1 MQLSMHTSNHDQS
14 SIGSFCSV
22 ADNTITTVQATYTL
36 RCVWRERMIEDNDIL
51 VYRLAAGC
59 DLSDVE
65 EGKIYTARVQGFAT
79 FGMFVQLN
87 DRIKGLVHKS
97 NIKSEHKE
105 KDNVLVRVRQIRPN
119 GNIDLDELVI
129 AVYQVQSVERTS
141 NTVRISDLS
150 AKVGKS
156 VAIEGAVSQ
165 IKQTSGPTI
174 FTIVDESGTQNV
186 AAFVEAGVRA
196 FPEVELEAIV
206 RVIGEVMMR
215 NNQLQI
221 EADVI
226 TALSGDDE
234 TTVRVRIEKALD
246 ARSEPENILPLVK
259 SDVLERLRPEMQKVA
274 KIIRKAVFT
283 AQPIILRH
291 HADADGICSAVAIE
305 QAVVSLIKE
314 SGGDYDADYF
324 LFKRAPSKAPFYEIE
339 DITRDLDFSLKDH
352 ARYGQKMPLV
362 LLTDNGSTEEDEA
375 SYKIASVYDLPFI
388 VIDHHHP
395 DATIDKY
402 LVAHVNPYHVGGD
415 FGITAGMLGTEVA
428 RLINPKV
435 EKLIRHLPA
444 IAAVGDRSE
453 APERALYLALIR
465 DEYSEQAC
473 KDIALA
479 LDYEQF
485 WLRFNDGREIIKDI
499 LNLLGNTERHK
510 KLVNLLVEGANT
522 MIEDQMNASMPHVVP
537 RVLPNEARLF
547 LLDVEIHAHKFTF
560 PPPGKT
566 SGEVHDRLCKQN
578 VGEPVVTIGFGPD
591 FAVLRS
597 RGVLMN
603 IPRMVRELHNEI
615 PGGGISGG
623 GHLVV
628 GSIKFVE
635 GMRTVVLE
643 ALIKKIGDAQI
654 QKS

>member
-1 MQLSMHTSNHDQS
+1 
-14 SIGSFCSV
+14 
-22 ADNTITTVQATYTL
+22 
-36 RCVWRERMIEDNDIL
+36 VWREKMIHDDDTL

-65 EGKIYTARVQGFAT
+65 EGKMYTGKVQGFAT

-97 NIKSEHKE
+97 NMKAEHKE

-119 GNIDLDELVI
+119 GNIDLEEQVI
-129 AVYQVQSVERTS
+129 QVYQVQAVERTS
-141 NTVRISDLS
+141 NTIRIAELS
-150 AKVGKS
+150 AKVGRS
-156 VAIEGAVSQ
+156 VAIEGEVSQ

-196 FPEVELEAIV
+196 FPEVELGHIV

-226 TALSGDDE
+226 TALIGDEE
-234 TTVRVRIEKALD
+234 TIVRARIEKALD
-246 ARSEPENILPLVK
+246 ARAEPENILPLVK
-259 SDVLERLRPEMQKVA
+259 SEVLERLRPEMQKVA
-274 KIIRKAVFT
+274 KIIRRAVFT

-362 LLTDNGSTEEDEA
+362 ILTDNGSTEEDEA

-435 EKLIRHLPA
+435 EPIIRHLPA

-453 APERALYLALIR
+453 APERALYLALIG
-465 DEYSEQAC
+465 DQYSEQAC

-485 WLRFNDGREIIKDI
+485 WLRFNDGREIVKDI

-522 MIEDQMNASMPHVVP
+522 MIEDQMSASMPHVVP
-537 RVLPNEARLF
+537 RVLPNEAHLF

-566 SGEVHDRLCKQN
+566 SGEVHDRLCRQN
-578 VGEPVVTIGFGPD
+578 IGKPVVTIGFGPD

-635 GMRTVVLE
+635 GMRSIVLE
-643 ALIKKIGDAQI
+643 ALIKKISEAPV
-654 QKS
+654 QK

>member
-1 MQLSMHTSNHDQS
+1 MQD
-14 SIGSFCSV
+14 
-22 ADNTITTVQATYTL
+22 D
-36 RCVWRERMIEDNDIL
+36 DIL
-51 VYRLAAGC
+51 VIRLGATC
-59 DLSDVE
+59 DLADVE
-65 EGKIYTARVQGFAT
+65 EQKIYAGKVQGFAN

-97 NIKSEHKE
+97 NMKTEHKE
-105 KDNVLVRVRQIRPN
+105 KDPVLVKVRQIRPN
-119 GNIDLDELVI
+119 GNIDLEEVQI
-129 AVYQVQSVERTS
+129 QVYQVQNVEKRST
-141 NTVRISDLS
+141 TVRISDLS
-150 AKVGKS
+150 TRLGKT
-156 VAIEGAVSQ
+156 VAIEGEVAQ

-196 FPEVELEAIV
+196 FPEVELSNIV
-206 RVIGEVMMR
+206 KVIGEVMKR

-221 EADVI
+221 EADAI
-226 TALSGDDE
+226 TALTSDDE
-234 TTVRVRIEKALD
+234 TTVRARIDKALD
-246 ARSEPENILPLVK
+246 ARAEPEDIPLLVE
-259 SDVLERLRPEMQKVA
+259 SDVMERLRPEMKKIA
-274 KIIRKAVFT
+274 KIVRRAVFT

-305 QAVVSLIKE
+305 QAIVALIRE
-314 SGGDYDADYF
+314 SGGDFDADYY

-352 ARYGQKMPLV
+352 ARFGQKMPLV
-362 LLTDNGSTEEDEA
+362 LLTDNGSTEEDEP
-375 SYKIASVYDLPFI
+375 SYKIASVYDIPFI

-402 LVAHVNPYHVGGD
+402 LIAHVNPYHVGGD

-435 EKLIRHLPA
+435 DPLIRHLPA
-444 IAAVGDRSE
+444 VAGVGDRSE
-453 APERALYLALIR
+453 APERARYLALVR
-465 DEYSEQAC
+465 DKYSEDTC

-485 WLRFNDGREIIKDI
+485 WLRFNDGREIVKDV
-499 LNLLGNTERHK
+499 LNISGNTIRHS
-510 KLVNLLVEGANT
+510 KLVALLVQGANA
-522 MIEDQMNASMPHVVP
+522 MIEDQMSACMPHVV
-537 RVLPNEARLF
+537 RRELPNGARLF
-547 LLDVEIHAHKFTF
+547 LIDVEIHAHKFTF

-566 SGEVHDRLCKQN
+566 SGEVHDRLCRAN
-578 VGEPVVTIGFGPD
+578 EGAAVITIGFGPD

-603 IPRMVRELHNEI
+603 IPRMVRELHVEI

-635 GMRTVVLE
+635 GMRNTVLE
-643 ALIKKIGDAQI
+643 ALISKIGGAQV
-654 QKS
+654 QK

>member
-1 MQLSMHTSNHDQS
+1 MSDTSDD
-14 SIGSFCSV
+14 V
-22 ADNTITTVQATYTL
+22 
-36 RCVWRERMIEDNDIL
+36 L
-51 VYRLAAGC
+51 VYRLGAGC
-59 DLSDVE
+59 DLADIE
-65 EGKIYTARVQGFAT
+65 EGNVYQGKVQGFAN

-97 NIKSEHKE
+97 NMKAEHKE
-105 KDNVLVRVRQIRPN
+105 RDSILVRVRQIRPN
-119 GNIDLDELVI
+119 GNIDLEEVQI
-129 AVYQVQSVERTS
+129 QVYQVQNIERKST
-141 NTVRISDLS
+141 TVRIAELS
-150 AKVGKS
+150 GKIGKT
-156 VAIEGAVSQ
+156 VAIEGEVAQ

-174 FTIVDESGTQNV
+174 FTVVDETGTQNA

-196 FPEVELEAIV
+196 FPEIELGNIV
-206 RVIGEVMMR
+206 KIIGEVMRR

-221 EADVI
+221 EADAI
-226 TALSGDDE
+226 TALTGDDSDA
-234 TTVRVRIEKALD
+234 VRIRIEKALD
-246 ARSEPENILPLVK
+246 LRSEPENIPLLVK
-259 SDVLERLRPEMQKVA
+259 SEVMEKLRPEMKKVA

-283 AQPIILRH
+283 SQPIILRH

-305 QAVVSLIKE
+305 QAVVSLIRE
-314 SGGDYDADYF
+314 SGGDFDADYF

-352 ARYGQKMPLV
+352 VRFGQKMPLV
-362 LLTDNGSTEEDEA
+362 LLTDNGSTEEDEP
-375 SYKIASVYDLPFI
+375 SYKIASVYEIPFV

-402 LVAHVNPYHVGGD
+402 LLAHVNPYHVGGD

-435 EKLIRHLPA
+435 EPVIRHLPA
-444 IAAVGDRSE
+444 VAGVGDRSE
-453 APERALYLALIR
+453 APERALFLDLVR
-465 DEYSEQAC
+465 DQYTEDDC
-473 KDIALA
+473 KNIALA

-485 WLRFNDGREIIKDI
+485 WLRFNDGREIVKDI
-499 LNLLGNTERHK
+499 LNINGRTDRHK
-510 KLVNLLVEGANT
+510 KLVALLVDGANT
-522 MIEDQMNASMPHVVP
+522 MIEDQMSASMPHVVP
-537 RVLPNEARLF
+537 RVLKNDAHLF

-566 SGEVHDRLCKQN
+566 SGEVHDRLCRENAGK
-578 VGEPVVTIGFGPD
+578 PVVTIGFGPD

-603 IPRMVRELHNEI
+603 IPRMVRELRVEI

-635 GMRTVVLE
+635 GMRDVVLE
-643 ALIKKIGDAQI
+643 ALITKIADAQI
-654 QKS
+654 QVPK

>member
-1 MQLSMHTSNHDQS
+1 MQTDT
-14 SIGSFCSV
+14 
-22 ADNTITTVQATYTL
+22 DT
-36 RCVWRERMIEDNDIL
+36 L

-65 EGKIYTARVQGFAT
+65 EGKIYLGKVQGFAT

-87 DRIKGLVHKS
+87 DRIKGLVHKTS
-97 NIKSEHKE
+97 MKADHKE
-105 KDNVLVRVRQIRPN
+105 KDSVLVRVRQIRPN
-119 GNIDLDELVI
+119 GNIDLEEQLI
-129 AVYQVQSVERTS
+129 QIYQVQQVERTS
-141 NTVRISDLS
+141 TTVRIADL
-150 AKVGKS
+150 ATKQGKT
-156 VAIEGAVSQ
+156 VAIEGEVAQ

-196 FPEVELEAIV
+196 YPEVELSMIV
-206 RVIGEVMMR
+206 KVIGEVMMR

-221 EADVI
+221 EADAVA
-226 TALSGDDE
+226 ALTGEEE

-246 ARSEPENILPLVK
+246 ARAEPENIKPLVK
-259 SDVLERLRPEMQKVA
+259 SDVLDSLMPEMRKVA

-305 QAVVSLIKE
+305 QAVVSLIRE
-314 SGGDYDADYF
+314 SGGDFDADYY

-339 DITRDLDFSLKDH
+339 DITRDLDFALKDH
-352 ARYGQKMPLV
+352 ARFGQKMPLV
-362 LLTDNGSTEEDEA
+362 ILTDNGSTEEDEP
-375 SYKIASVYDLPFI
+375 SYKIASVYDIPFV

-402 LVAHVNPYHVGGD
+402 LVGHVNPYHVGGD
-415 FGITAGMLGTEVA
+415 FGVTAGMLGTEVA
-428 RLINPKV
+428 RLINPRV
-435 EKLIRHLPA
+435 EPVIRHLPA
-444 IAAVGDRSE
+444 VAGVGDRSE
-453 APERALYLALIR
+453 APERTLYLALVR

-485 WLRFNDGREIIKDI
+485 WLRFNDGREIIKDV
-499 LNLLGNTERHK
+499 LDLVGNHERHV
-510 KLVNLLVEGANT
+510 KLVSLLVEGANT
-522 MIEDQMNASMPHVVP
+522 MIEDQMSACMPHVVT
-537 RVLPNEARLF
+537 RVLPNDARLF
-547 LLDVEIHAHKFTF
+547 LIDVEIHAHKFTF

-566 SGEVHDRLCKQN
+566 SGEVHDRLCRQN
-578 VGEPVVTIGFGPD
+578 EGKPVVTIGFGPD

-597 RGVLMN
+597 RGVHMN
-603 IPRMVRELHNEI
+603 IPRMVRDLHNEI

-635 GMRTVVLE
+635 GMRDVVLE
-643 ALIKKIGDAQI
+643 ALITKIGEAPVQ
-654 QKS
+654 Q

>member
-1 MQLSMHTSNHDQS
+1 M
-14 SIGSFCSV
+14 
-22 ADNTITTVQATYTL
+22 QATYTL

-226 TALSGDDE
+226 TALSGDE
-234 TTVRVRIEKALD
+234 EITVRVRIEKALD

-428 RLINPKV
+428 RMINPKV

-654 QKS
+654 QKL

>member
-1 MQLSMHTSNHDQS
+1 MQNS
-14 SIGSFCSV
+14 S
-22 ADNTITTVQATYTL
+22 ADDV
-36 RCVWRERMIEDNDIL
+36 L
-51 VYRLAAGC
+51 VYRLGAGC
-59 DLSDVE
+59 DLADVE
-65 EGKIYTARVQGFAT
+65 EGNVYQGKVQGFAN

-97 NIKSEHKE
+97 NIKADHKE
-105 KDNVLVRVRQIRPN
+105 RDSILVRVRQIRPN
-119 GNIDLDELVI
+119 GNIDLEEI
-129 AVYQVQSVERTS
+129 QIQVYQVQNIERKST
-141 NTVRISDLS
+141 TVRIADLGT
-150 AKVGKS
+150 KVGKT
-156 VAIEGAVSQ
+156 VAVEGEIAQ

-174 FTIVDESGTQNV
+174 FTIVDETGTQNA

-196 FPEVELEAIV
+196 YPEVELENIV
-206 RVIGEVMMR
+206 KLIGEVMMR

-221 EADVI
+221 EVDAMTILTGEDSV
-226 TALSGDDE
+226 A
-234 TTVRVRIEKALD
+234 VKVRIEKALD
-246 ARSEPENILPLVK
+246 LRSDPEDIPLLVRSEVMEK
-259 SDVLERLRPEMQKVA
+259 LRPEMKKVA

-283 AQPIILRH
+283 SQPIILRH

-305 QAVVSLIKE
+305 QAVVTLIRE
-314 SGGDYDADYF
+314 SGGDFDADYF

-352 ARYGQKMPLV
+352 IRYGQKMPLV
-362 LLTDNGSTEEDEA
+362 VLTDNGSTEEDEP
-375 SYKIASVYDLPFI
+375 SYKIASVYQIPFI

-402 LVAHVNPYHVGGD
+402 LLAHVNPYHVGGD

-435 EKLIRHLPA
+435 EPLIRHLPA
-444 IAAVGDRSE
+444 VAGVGDRSE
-453 APERALYLALIR
+453 APERALFLSLVR
-465 DEYSEQAC
+465 DQFPEEAC

-499 LNLLGNTERHK
+499 LNLTGKPDRHK
-510 KLVNLLVEGANT
+510 KLVALLVDGANT
-522 MIEDQMNASMPHVVP
+522 MIEDQMSACMPHVVP
-537 RVLPNEARLF
+537 RVLANDAHLF
-547 LLDVEIHAHKFTF
+547 LIDVEIHAHKFTF

-566 SGEVHDRLCKQN
+566 SGEVHDRLCRQHAGK
-578 VGEPVVTIGFGPD
+578 PVVTIGFGPD

-603 IPRMVRELHNEI
+603 IPRMVRELRVEI

-635 GMRTVVLE
+635 GMRDVVLE
-643 ALIKKIGDAQI
+643 ALIKKIADAQVQQQI
-654 QKS
+654 

>member
-1 MQLSMHTSNHDQS
+1 MKN
-14 SIGSFCSV
+14 
-22 ADNTITTVQATYTL
+22 
-36 RCVWRERMIEDNDIL
+36 NDVNDVL
-51 VYRLAAGC
+51 VYRLGTGC
-59 DLSDVE
+59 DLADVT
-65 EGKIYTARVQGFAT
+65 EGNLYQGKVQGFAN

-97 NIKSEHKE
+97 NMKGDHKE
-105 KDNVLVRVRQIRPN
+105 RDSILVRVRQIRPN
-119 GNIDLDELVI
+119 GNIDLEEVAI
-129 AVYQVQSVERTS
+129 QVYQVQNVERKST
-141 NTVRISDLS
+141 TVRISELS
-150 AKVGKS
+150 GKVGKT
-156 VAIEGAVSQ
+156 VAIEGEIAQ

-174 FTIVDESGTQNV
+174 FTIVDETGTQNA
-186 AAFVEAGVRA
+186 AAFIEAGVRA
-196 FPEVELEAIV
+196 YPEAELGDIV

-221 EADVI
+221 EADMLTI
-226 TALSGDDE
+226 LSEDE
-234 TTVRVRIEKALD
+234 AADVRVRIEKALD
-246 ARSEPENILPLVK
+246 IRSEPEDIPLLVK
-259 SDVLERLRPEMQKVA
+259 SDVMAQLRPEMKKLA
-274 KIIRKAVFT
+274 KIIRKAIFT
-283 AQPIILRH
+283 SQPIILRH

-305 QAVVSLIKE
+305 QAVVALIRE
-314 SGGDYDADYF
+314 SGGDFDSDYF

-339 DITRDLDFSLKDH
+339 DITRDLDFSTKDH
-352 ARYGQKMPLV
+352 IRYGQKMPLV
-362 LLTDNGSTEEDEA
+362 LLTDNGSTEEDEPA
-375 SYKIASVYDLPFI
+375 YKIASVYDIPFV

-402 LVAHVNPYHVGGD
+402 LLAHVNPYHVGGD

-435 EKLIRHLPA
+435 EPLIRHLPA
-444 IAAVGDRSE
+444 VAGVGDRSE
-453 APERALYLALIR
+453 APERALFLALVK
-465 DEYSEQAC
+465 DQYPEEAC

-485 WLRFNDGREIIKDI
+485 WLRFNDGREIVKDI
-499 LNLLGNTERHK
+499 LNITGNSERHK
-510 KLVNLLVEGANT
+510 KLISLLVDGANT
-522 MIEDQMNASMPHVVP
+522 MIENQMSACMPHVVP
-537 RVLPNEARLF
+537 RLLKNEARLF
-547 LLDVEIHAHKFTF
+547 LIDVEIHAHKFTF

-578 VGEPVVTIGFGPD
+578 AGKPVVTIGFGPD

-597 RGVLMN
+597 KGVLMN

-635 GMRTVVLE
+635 GMRDVVLE
-643 ALIKKIGDAQI
+643 ALIQKISDAEV
-654 QKS
+654 QKL

>member
-1 MQLSMHTSNHDQS
+1 MQNS
-14 SIGSFCSV
+14 S
-22 ADNTITTVQATYTL
+22 ADDV
-36 RCVWRERMIEDNDIL
+36 L
-51 VYRLAAGC
+51 VYRLGAGC
-59 DLSDVE
+59 DLADVE
-65 EGKIYTARVQGFAT
+65 EGNVYQGKVQGFAN
-79 FGMFVQLN
+79 FGVFVQLN

-97 NIKSEHKE
+97 NIKADHKE
-105 KDNVLVRVRQIRPN
+105 RDSILVRVRQIRPN
-119 GNIDLDELVI
+119 GNIDLEEI
-129 AVYQVQSVERTS
+129 QIQVYQVQNIERKST
-141 NTVRISDLS
+141 TVRIADLGT
-150 AKVGKS
+150 KVGKT
-156 VAIEGAVSQ
+156 VAVEGEIAQ

-174 FTIVDESGTQNV
+174 FTIVDETGTQNA

-196 FPEVELEAIV
+196 YPEVELENIV
-206 RVIGEVMMR
+206 KVIGEVMMR

-221 EADVI
+221 EVDAMTLLTGEDSV
-226 TALSGDDE
+226 A
-234 TTVRVRIEKALD
+234 VKVRIEKALD
-246 ARSEPENILPLVK
+246 LRSEPEDIPLLVRSEVMEK
-259 SDVLERLRPEMQKVA
+259 LRPEMKKVA

-283 AQPIILRH
+283 SQPIILRH

-305 QAVVSLIKE
+305 QAVVTLIRE
-314 SGGDYDADYF
+314 SGGDFDADYF

-352 ARYGQKMPLV
+352 IRYGQKMPLV
-362 LLTDNGSTEEDEA
+362 VLTDNGSTEEDEP
-375 SYKIASVYDLPFI
+375 SYKIASVYEIPFI

-402 LVAHVNPYHVGGD
+402 LLAHVNPYHVGGD

-435 EKLIRHLPA
+435 EPLIRHLPA
-444 IAAVGDRSE
+444 VAGVGDRSE
-453 APERALYLALIR
+453 APERALFRSLVR
-465 DEYSEQAC
+465 DQFPEDAC

-499 LNLLGNTERHK
+499 LNLTGKPDRHK
-510 KLVNLLVEGANT
+510 KLVALLVDGANT
-522 MIEDQMNASMPHVVP
+522 MIEDQMSACIPHVVP
-537 RVLPNEARLF
+537 RILANDAHLF
-547 LLDVEIHAHKFTF
+547 LIDVEIHAHKFTF

-566 SGEVHDRLCKQN
+566 SGEVHDRLCRQHAGK
-578 VGEPVVTIGFGPD
+578 PVVTIGFGPD

-603 IPRMVRELHNEI
+603 IPRMVRELRVEI

-623 GHLVV
+623 GHLVL

-635 GMRTVVLE
+635 GMRDVVLE
-643 ALIKKIGDAQI
+643 ALIKKIADAQVQQQI
-654 QKS
+654 